1 MKIKK
6 AACVPLVTYDPFF
19 SVWSAA
25 DQLHDSDTV
34 HWSGALQRLKGHLTV
49 DGKQYVFMGERIGN
63 SFLPQTSLEVTATAT
78 QYTFEDE
85 RVILTCRFTS
95 PLLLE
100 DPVLVSR
107 PCTYLDLTV
116 TKKVPCEVSVELAV
130 TADLVRTGRDALTGF
145 QGKTADYHYAMMGRA
160 VQQPL
165 SGSDDRTTINWGYA
179 YLACR
184 EETARLQYD
193 PGAERL
199 RLRAKPDSGKTYSV
213 ILAYDDLLSINY
225 FGQWRKAYWT
235 EKYCNILN
243 AIGAA
248 FADREDVLRRC
259 DKLDREIE
267 RRATAVG
274 GEKYA
279 YLCNLSYRQSISA
292 HKLITDE
299 EGNLI
304 FLSKENASN
313 GCIGT
318 VDVSYPSVPLYLMY
332 RSEYVKGMLR
342 PIFKFA
348 QYPVWEYD
356 FAPHDV
362 GRYPYAWGQVY
373 ASRLSFGADSG
384 HIWDSGKSAV
394 YPPTYQYPA
403 GSDVYHPAYQMPVEE
418 CGNMLIMTAAVCL
431 TDGSGDFAKP
441 YMGLL
446 EKWKNYLVRFGA
458 DPGDQ
463 LCTDDFAGHLEH
475 NVNLSVKAIM
485 GIKAYAILCDMLDQ
499 KGEGEQHHN
508 LAREM
513 AASWEQRADAGDH
526 YALAFGSPDT
536 WSLKYNLVW
545 DKLWNTELFSRQVYE
560 REIGWYLKNTGKYG
574 APLDSRQSY
583 TKSDW
588 IAWCAAMAGQ
598 QAKELLDPVA
608 DYLENT
614 PDRVPFGDWYD
625 TGSGIH
631 HMFVGRSVQGGIFM
645 PLLYSKKQN
654 ERK

>member
-1 MKIKK
+1 MKIKR
-6 AACVPLVTYDPFF
+6 AACVPLVTHDPFF
-19 SVWSAA
+19 SIWSAA

-34 HWSGALQRLKGHLTV
+34 HWSGALQRLKGHLMV
-49 DGKQYVFMGERIGN
+49 DGKKYVFLGERTGD
-63 SFLPQTSLEVTATAT
+63 SFLPQTAVEVTATAS
-78 QYTFEDE
+78 QYTFENE
-85 RVILTCRFTS
+85 KLRLICRFTS
-95 PLLLE
+95 PLLLD
-100 DPVLVSR
+100 DPLLVSR
-107 PCTYLDLTV
+107 PCTYIDLTV
-116 TKKVPCEVSVELAV
+116 IKKMPCQVMAELMV
-130 TADLVRTGRDALTGF
+130 TSDLVQTAKDALTGF
-145 QGKTADYHYAMMGRA
+145 CGKYRDFSYAMMGRA

-184 EETARLQYD
+184 EAESKLCFDIGGQRMTLQAT
-193 PGAERL
+193 PE
-199 RLRAKPDSGKTYSV
+199 SGRTV
-213 ILAYDDLLSINY
+213 NIILAYDDLLSINY

-235 EKYCNILN
+235 ETYNSILD

-248 FADREDVLRRC
+248 FSDREAVLRRC
-259 DKLDREIE
+259 DRLDSQIE
-267 RRATAVG
+267 EKASAIG

-318 VDVSYPSVPLYLMY
+318 VDVSYPSVPLFLLFG
-332 RSEYVKGMLR
+332 SEYVKGMLR

-348 QYPVWEYD
+348 CCPVWEYD

-373 ASRLSFGADSG
+373 ASRLSFGSGSADR

-394 YPPTYQYPA
+394 YPPTYLYPA
-403 GSDVYHPAYQMPVEE
+403 GSDVYHPAFQMPVEE
-418 CGNMLIMTAAVCL
+418 CGNMLIMTAAVCME
-431 TDGSGDFAKP
+431 DGSGNFAKP

-446 EKWKNYLVRFGA
+446 KKWKDYLVKFGA

-463 LCTDDFAGHLEH
+463 LCTDDFAGHMEH
-475 NVNLSVKAIM
+475 NVNLSAKAIM
-485 GIKAYAILCDMLDQ
+485 GLKAYAILCDMLGDCE
-499 KGEGEQHHN
+499 EGEKHHL
-508 LAREM
+508 LAKEM
-513 AASWEQRADAGDH
+513 ADSWEKRSNAGDH
-526 YALAFGSPDT
+526 YSLAFGSPNT

-545 DKLWNTELFSRQVYE
+545 DKLWNTGLFSRQVYE
-560 REIGWYLKNTGKYG
+560 KEIAWYLQQTGKYG
-574 APLDSRQSY
+574 VPLDSRQVY

-588 IAWCAAMAGQ
+588 IAWCAAMAEDNA
-598 QAKELLDPVA
+598 AKLLTPIA
-608 DYLENT
+608 DYLENA

-625 TGSGIH
+625 TESGIH
-631 HMFVGRSVQGGIFM
+631 HMFVGRSVQGGMFM

-654 ERK
+654 